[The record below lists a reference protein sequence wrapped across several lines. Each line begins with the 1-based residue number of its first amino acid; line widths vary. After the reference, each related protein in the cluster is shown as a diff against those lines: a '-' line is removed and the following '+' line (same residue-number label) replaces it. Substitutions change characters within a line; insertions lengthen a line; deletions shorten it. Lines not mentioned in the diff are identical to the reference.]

1 MKSLILFIVFIS
13 IIYMCGNNYGSTEGN
28 CQTIGS
34 VTSNSIPTSGTL
46 KVFVVFV
53 QFKDDNYASDGWPLN
68 SYPSWAN
75 DFVSSNGSGP
85 FAYNNLSEY
94 FYEMSNHN
102 FKVEGDVYDNLVT
115 TSKNESEY
123 TNMGEVNHEVLT
135 QIEPHVQFAQ
145 YDNLNG
151 NSWGTDGEVDFIY
164 IIYRKS
170 NTLMSYT
177 GIAQLNL
184 SSTIY
189 THDGV
194 RIVGADDYITIHGG
208 VQQRSGY
215 AGRDYTVYI
224 SAHELGHYL
233 FGSGHIWGIADLG
246 LMNGGPAYNSD
257 RGMISWERQRLGWLS
272 YQDRTSDGS
281 FTCTDY
287 MQNRDVKRIP
297 ISTDEYFLIEN
308 RQKISPHDWAGAY
321 GIYFLHVTNANSY
334 PPNIEVKCAD
344 GDWDFNIN
352 SSTQTLTKSS
362 PNPVSGYNELN
373 FYQTVSGT
381 NYYCVPPF
389 YPSYAAWGN
398 DNDAF
403 NLTYN
408 NVFSPYSNPRSTN
421 NQGTNF
427 TLEVTNK
434 DQNNNYA
441 LYLYKSNPNAGSPSK
456 PQNLRIYTNL
466 NGHPNLEW
474 NANQEPDIYRYHIY
488 RNGIEI
494 AAISGTYYTDYG
506 VCIYAPVNQY
516 DYMVKAED
524 NTSLYS
530 VQSDVESVKGFLT
543 KRAIVVDST
552 ISNSFTEKN
561 LNKNTY
567 DFAIQ
572 NYPNPFNPETNISY
586 TIPENAIV
594 TLRVYDVLGNQIV
607 ELVND
612 FREKGTYNIRFDGSK
627 LSSGIYF
634 CNLTSNKNNSVK
646 KMLLIK

>member
-28 CQTIGS
+28 CQTVGS

-46 KVFVVFV
+46 KVYVVFV
-53 QFKDDNYASDGWPLN
+53 QFKDDNYASDGWQLN

-102 FKVEGDVYDNLVT
+102 FKVEGDVWDSLVT
-115 TSKNESEY
+115 TKKNESEY
-123 TNMGEVNHEVLT
+123 TNMGEVNHEVLSH
-135 QIEPHVQFAQ
+135 IEPHVPFAL

-164 IIYRKS
+164 IIYRRS

-194 RIVGADDYITIHGG
+194 RIVGTNDPLTIHGG

-215 AGRDYTVYI
+215 VGRDYTVYT

-272 YQDRTSDGS
+272 YQDRTSDGP
-281 FTCTDY
+281 FPCTDY

-352 SSTQTLTKSS
+352 SSTETLTKYS
-362 PNPVSGYNELN
+362 PNPVSGYNEVN
-373 FYQTVSGT
+373 FYQTVSGV
-381 NYYCVPPF
+381 NYYCVPPY
-389 YPSYAAWGN
+389 YPH
-398 DNDAF
+398 
-403 NLTYN
+403 L
-408 NVFSPYSNPRSTN
+408 P
-421 NQGTNF
+421 
-427 TLEVTNK
+427 L
-434 DQNNNYA
+434 
-441 LYLYKSNPNAGSPSK
+441 
-456 PQNLRIYTNL
+456 
-466 NGHPNLEW
+466 
-474 NANQEPDIYRYHIY
+474 
-488 RNGIEI
+488 
-494 AAISGTYYTDYG
+494 G
-506 VCIYAPVNQY
+506 VMI
-516 DYMVKAED
+516 M
-524 NTSLYS
+524 
-530 VQSDVESVKGFLT
+530 
-543 KRAIVVDST
+543 
-552 ISNSFTEKN
+552 
-561 LNKNTY
+561 
-567 DFAIQ
+567 
-572 NYPNPFNPETNISY
+572 
-586 TIPENAIV
+586 
-594 TLRVYDVLGNQIV
+594 
-607 ELVND
+607 
-612 FREKGTYNIRFDGSK
+612 
-627 LSSGIYF
+627 
-634 CNLTSNKNNSVK
+634 
-646 KMLLIK
+646 MLLI